1 MAKENSN
8 KVKLLKLIELL
19 RQESDEQHPMCGSIV
34 CQRLSEMNISCDRKT
49 LTRDIAALNEYGY
62 EVMSTMVSHEK
73 AYYVADRSFSIPE
86 LKILI
91 DAVQAASF
99 VTEKKTAE
107 LVEKIAALGGSYC
120 ADILKSNM
128 VCFNTRKHTKNTQTV
143 PQSLTTSMRSQHLHW
158 VSKLG

>member
-19 RQESDEQHPMCGSIV
+19 RQESDEQNPMRGSMV
-34 CQRLSEMNISCDRKT
+34 CRRLSEMNISCDRKT

-73 AYYVADRSFSIPE
+73 AYYIADRSFSIPE

-107 LVEKIAALGGSYC
+107 LVEK
-120 ADILKSNM
+120 
-128 VCFNTRKHTKNTQTV
+128 T
-143 PQSLTTSMRSQHLHW
+143 
-158 VSKLG
+158 